1 MSFRISAGVAVLLL
15 GSGLAAAQTPPVSP
29 ARAQL
34 DEVRRLASVL
44 DYPAAM
50 TLFESVQAKTP
61 DAIESLDGLKIQ
73 IVYLETGHT
82 DKFLNLERWM
92 IARYKSPKVSTDA
105 ERSVKGYLIWKGAT
119 DPTILGHALEM
130 TRFARER
137 AVASGEGEYQG
148 FFDTAYGIAL
158 YRLGRYGGGGEVAAG
173 AARPPGRARA
183 HPRAGLHGNERI
195 QARQSC
201 QITRADGRAR
211 ERINPTCRNSGRRRS
226 VPTGPTC

>member
-1 MSFRISAGVAVLLL
+1 MSFGISAGVAVLLL
-15 GSGLAAAQTPPVSP
+15 GSGAAQTPPVSP

-50 TLFESVQAKTP
+50 TLFESVQANTP
-61 DAIESLDGLKIQ
+61 AAIESLDGLKIQ

-119 DPTILGHALEM
+119 DDNAHRVLEVSLLHL
-130 TRFARER
+130 FVDIDAGD
-137 AVASGEGEYQG
+137 ASPV
-148 FFDTAYGIAL
+148 
-158 YRLGRYGGGGEVAAG
+158 RSVAA
-173 AARPPGRARA
+173 AVRCWGRI
-183 HPRAGLHGNERI
+183 RI
-195 QARQSC
+195 WCNIVCHIFSLS
-201 QITRADGRAR
+201 R
-211 ERINPTCRNSGRRRS
+211 ENS
-226 VPTGPTC
+226 